1 MSKLSERARDFWD
14 RISPRERK
22 LVLLLGVAAPIAV
35 ALWLGL
41 AIYDGLSAMERRNDD
56 MREALV
62 IVADL
67 KSRGPQTPKD
77 RTVEDMPD
85 TAVSLE
91 TYLSNAATKAGVP
104 WKGSTPH
111 TPVTKNG
118 YVTSSVTCQ
127 LDDVEL
133 EKVKAFLQEVETTSK
148 YVAVTS
154 IDLKR
159 DRDPAKVDVKLGVS
173 TYSKEKKKPKAGDK
187 PAKDDDKTGDA
198 AADKKG

>member
-22 LVLLLGVAAPIAV
+22 LVVLAGIAAPVVV

-41 AIYDGLSAMERRNDD
+41 AIYDGLKVMEARNDD

-62 IVADL
+62 VVADL
-67 KSRGPQTPKD
+67 KARGPAQPKD

-85 TAVSLE
+85 EELSLD
-91 TYLSNAATKAGVP
+91 TYLNAAATKVGIP

-118 YVTSSVTCQ
+118 FITRSVSCQ
-127 LDDVEL
+127 LDDLEL
-133 EKVKAFLQEVETTSK
+133 DKVKAFLQEVETASK

-154 IDLKR
+154 IDIKR
-159 DRDPAKVDVKLGVS
+159 DRDPTKVDVKLGVS
-173 TYSKEKKKPKAGDK
+173 TYQKDKKKKTDAKAGGDK
-187 PAKDDDKTGDA
+187 DGGSAGDA
-198 AADKKG
+198 SEKG